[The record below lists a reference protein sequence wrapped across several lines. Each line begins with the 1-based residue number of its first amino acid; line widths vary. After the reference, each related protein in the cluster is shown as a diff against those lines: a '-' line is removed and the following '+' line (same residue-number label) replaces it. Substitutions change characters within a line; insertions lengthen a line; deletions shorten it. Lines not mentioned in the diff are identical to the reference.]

1 MFQLA
6 CFKKVKKILLYNSE
20 YRKYLC
26 YTVQKCVCH
35 YDFLPIYISTRLDTN
50 RGGKGEQEYIGK
62 ARDADRKYNNTPEHQ
77 VGRVECKLV
86 QLGEIHGLVCGNF
99 GEISQ
104 PMHNLVA
111 AMATSRVRV
120 AGPLRGRRGILR
132 SEEAERSVAVSS
144 LRRRLGMATVKAQT
158 LTLLGRLQSLGPGSR
173 AGRRDQATQGLD
185 VGGKIHGIG

>member
-1 MFQLA
+1 MRADSLQ
-6 CFKKVKKILLYNSE
+6 
-20 YRKYLC
+20 
-26 YTVQKCVCH
+26 
-35 YDFLPIYISTRLDTN
+35 
-50 RGGKGEQEYIGK
+50 QEYIGK

-99 GEISQ
+99 GEVSQ

-120 AGPLRGRRGILR
+120 AGPTRRRRGILR

-144 LRRRLGMATVKAQT
+144 LRRRLGVATVKAQT
-158 LTLLGRLQSLGPGSR
+158 LSLLGRLESLGPGSR
-173 AGRRDQATQGLD
+173 AAAGRRAQATQLERGWMLEERSTALANSRGWNVCRTGFAKLD
-185 VGGKIHGIG
+185 